1 MADEVTVEIN
11 YDSGSDESDGEEV
24 TTLKSSRDSN
34 ALLDS
39 WLRELDSLTTQLK
52 VVIHSSV
59 CPMKKAYATL
69 PGLLEEYNVEK
80 VGEEKELFS
89 QLCVMVVVGNEVGN
103 QEGPRTEVKVKS
115 WLSLSSRVKD
125 VGG

>member
-39 WLRELDSLTTQLK
+39 WLRELDSLTTVSTK
-52 VVIHSSV
+52 FDYFF
-59 CPMKKAYATL
+59 P
-69 PGLLEEYNVEK
+69 
-80 VGEEKELFS
+80 LFLRNS
-89 QLCVMVVVGNEVGN
+89 IFSIITQ
-103 QEGPRTEVKVKS
+103 
-115 WLSLSSRVKD
+115 
-125 VGG
+125 